1 MQAKSLTIG
10 VFTWYTSNYYYGG
23 ILSGIH
29 QVTRRAG
36 VPLLVIQ
43 SELRDL
49 RLPAPGAEHVA
60 GWIVIHPLDRDTAN
74 LATLA
79 ASGVPGA
86 SERSSVVTRHSS
98 LVTFEVVDT
107 GPGIAPEQLERIF
120 QPFEQVGEQSRQ
132 VEGSGLGLAISRQLV
147 RLMGGE
153 LHVESELGRGS
164 TFGFALALPLPR
176 SFVRRPWSFLRSPT
190 PAAASRPTSWSGS
203 FSRSSRPAS

>member
-1 MQAKSLTIG
+1 MRPKPFAIG

-29 QVTRRAG
+29 QVTRAAG

-79 ASGVPGA
+79 ASGVPVVTVSTAPEGIA
-86 SERSSVVTRHSS
+86 CSSVVVDNRGATRA
-98 LVTFEVVDT
+98 LVSHL
-107 GPGIAPEQLERIF
+107 IA
-120 QPFEQVGEQSRQ
+120 
-132 VEGSGLGLAISRQLV
+132 
-147 RLMGGE
+147 
-153 LHVESELGRGS
+153 H
-164 TFGFALALPLPR
+164 
-176 SFVRRPWSFLRSPT
+176 
-190 PAAASRPTSWSGS
+190 
-203 FSRSSRPAS
+203 